1 MTITAFENLVHVE
14 DRQGHCLRIT
24 DRYTASLILTF
35 SGRIRF
41 AFDGGEVT
49 SDAGHAVFLPRGAC
63 YENTCLAAAE
73 SYMFNF
79 RTLET
84 DLPYAAFPRPSE
96 DFCRKRCT
104 RAAAALSRPDGGYA
118 VMAEL
123 YGLLDALCA
132 PPPLTGR
139 GRLAAEGLHF
149 LRTHYDDP
157 ALSAADV
164 AAALHIS
171 EAYLYAV
178 FRAELH
184 TTPHAALHDLRMD
197 RARELLRECRPVSE
211 IAAAVGYRDLPPFSR
226 AFRRRYGA
234 PPTQYKE

>member
-1 MTITAFENLVHVE
+1 MTVTAFENLVHVE
-14 DRQGHCLRIT
+14 DRQGHCLRMT

-41 AFDGGEVT
+41 AFATGEII

-63 YENTCLAAAE
+63 YENTCLSDAE

-79 RTLET
+79 RTAED
-84 DLPYAAFPRPSE
+84 DLPPAALPRPSE
-96 DFCRKRCT
+96 DFCRERCART
-104 RAAAALSRPDGGYA
+104 AAALSRPGGRYA

-123 YGLLDALCA
+123 YTLLDALAA
-132 PPPLTGR
+132 PPPPTGR
-139 GRLAAEGLHF
+139 GRLSEAALLY
-149 LRTHYDDP
+149 LRTHYSRP
-157 ALSAADV
+157 GLTAGDV

-171 EAYLYAV
+171 EAYLYAL

-184 TTPHAALHDLRMD
+184 TTPHAALYELRMD
-197 RARELLRECRPVSE
+197 RARELLRERRPVSE

-226 AFRRRYGA
+226 AFRRRFGV
-234 PPTQYKE
+234 PPARYTE